1 VSNPYMMYD
10 VSKKSKKAKGE
21 ASQKIKKIIRE
32 KNKNMLSRFAVLNRS
47 ILNRTIR
54 CASTATSG
62 SSSSSNEYRFGL
74 GASDVAEADERVRRA
89 LDLSNASNAEILQH
103 KIDKAVGTFQRFEG
117 DTGSSEVQVAVLTE
131 RINNLTLHMRKNK
144 KDFHSRHGLDKM
156 VSKRRKLMAHLR
168 KQDFET
174 YKRVL
179 HHYGLR
185 DIIRQLAENQ
195 TRQGKRK
202 FRFRGR
208 R

>member
-1 VSNPYMMYD
+1 
-10 VSKKSKKAKGE
+10 
-21 ASQKIKKIIRE
+21 
-32 KNKNMLSRFAVLNRS
+32 MLSRFAVINRAV
-47 ILNRTIR
+47 LKRTSSLFR
-54 CASTATSG
+54 NVSTNATES
-62 SSSSSNEYRFGL
+62 YRFGID
-74 GASDVAEADERVRRA
+74 ASDVGEMDERVRRA

-103 KIDKAVGTFQRFEG
+103 KIDKAVKTFQRFEG

-131 RINNLTLHMRKNK
+131 RINNLTLHMRENK

>member
-1 VSNPYMMYD
+1 
-10 VSKKSKKAKGE
+10 
-21 ASQKIKKIIRE
+21 
-32 KNKNMLSRFAVLNRS
+32 MLSRFAV
-47 ILNRTIR
+47 INRTVLKR
-54 CASTATSG
+54 TSLLVRKASTATES
-62 SSSSSNEYRFGL
+62 YRFGL
-74 GASDVAEADERVRRA
+74 DENDVVAMDERVRRA

-103 KIDKAVGTFQRFEG
+103 KIDKAIKSFQRFEG

-131 RINNLTLHMRKNK
+131 RINNLTLHMRENK

-168 KQDFET
+168 KQDFDT